1 MNRKRK
7 MNAILNKK
15 IKKMNAKL
23 QHNNKPRYISKA
35 ERAEIEAAQAQADSE
50 EQQTPVT

>member
-7 MNAILNKK
+7 INAILNKK
-15 IKKMNAKL
+15 IKKMNSKL

-35 ERAEIEAAQAQADSE
+35 ERAELEAAEAKANSE
-50 EQQTPVT
+50 EQQTPAT

>member
-7 MNAILNKK
+7 INAILNKK
-15 IKKMNAKL
+15 LKKMNSKL

-35 ERAEIEAAQAQADSE
+35 ERAEIEAAQANGE
-50 EQQTPVT
+50 EQSKETN